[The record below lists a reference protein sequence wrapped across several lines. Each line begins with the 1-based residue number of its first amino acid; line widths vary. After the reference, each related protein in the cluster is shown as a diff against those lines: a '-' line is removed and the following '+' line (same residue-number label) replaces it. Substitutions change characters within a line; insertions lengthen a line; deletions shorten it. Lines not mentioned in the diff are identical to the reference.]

1 VRGSKA
7 FSSGISL
14 YAVADGHN
22 GCAAARF
29 VSTIL
34 PAELEQQL
42 GSAPGDQAVRK
53 ALARTFLAVD
63 EKVTQQLVQSG
74 EACSGMGVA

>member
-1 VRGSKA
+1 MRGSKA
-7 FSSGISL
+7 FSSGVSL

-42 GSAPGDQAVRK
+42 GTARDDKAVRQ
-53 ALARTFLAVD
+53 ALARAFLAVD

-74 EACSGMGVA
+74 ESCGW